1 MMEQVGQVKDAVGG
15 RAWARAVACACAV
28 GLAVLFPQLAWADVG
43 TDQPEVATDH
53 IEAAAQ
59 GATPEAVCAPTEA
72 TQTAGAVA
80 GAGSSDLTD
89 TSAVGSVV
97 SGSSRAESGEEAK
110 TARETEAADESVA
123 KDPTVTEAPDGPG
136 ASEAAANPAAAP
148 DESVAGKKAEAADGS
163 VAQGASATEAVSEPA
178 EPATATAESA
188 AIGMREAK
196 VDLSGDYTYTGGAIT
211 PSVRVSLNGQELREG
226 IDYEVSYRDNV
237 ELGTATVTVTGLGD
251 HVGVATASFDIKA
264 AQQVL
269 RLYNRWTGEHLYTTN
284 RAEYDGLGRRGWSGE
299 GVAWTAPGSSSS
311 PIWRLYNRWSG
322 DHLLTSNRREYDALS
337 RAGWRREGIGFYG
350 GGSASVWRLYNKW
363 LKAGTHLLTTD
374 KTEYD
379 NLIKDGWS
387 GEGVAFGAVSAR
399 KGQSD
404 SQRREA
410 EARRRQAEVRAAID
424 RNPRHVNDWDTV
436 TVTGKVVCLRQ
447 ETHDSYSVQLERPL
461 SIHNIRAPWDRGH
474 TQTVDTLVV
483 VKWIHDG
490 GSFTGWS
497 DEYMNVRTRWFANY
511 VGKMVTVTGTV
522 YVGGSRLIALGPWLG
537 NPRLIKVW

>member
-1 MMEQVGQVKDAVGG
+1 MGHVRQARNAAGG
-15 RAWARAVACACAV
+15 GAWARAMACACAV
-28 GLAVLFPQLAWADVG
+28 GLAILFPQLAWADAG
-43 TDQPEVATDH
+43 TGQVETTTEQA
-53 IEAAAQ
+53 EAAAQ
-59 GATPEAVCAPTEA
+59 GKTPGAVCAPSEVAQPVEA
-72 TQTAGAVA
+72 VTGR
-80 GAGSSDLTD
+80 GSADLTD
-89 TSAVGSVV
+89 TPVVGPTA
-97 SGSSRAESGEEAK
+97 SGSSVSKATEEAMTVK
-110 TARETEAADESVA
+110 GSEATDGLVARGATVAEEPDEPEGTEAA
-123 KDPTVTEAPDGPG
+123 T
-136 ASEAAANPAAAP
+136 NPVMAP
-148 DESVAGKKAEAADGS
+148 DESVAGKKAEATDGS
-163 VAQGASATEAVSEPA
+163 AARGATVTEVANEP
-178 EPATATAESA
+178 ETATAGPA
-188 AIGMREAK
+188 AIDIHDAEVG
-196 VDLSGDYTYTGGAIT
+196 LSGDYSYTGEAIT
-211 PSVRVSLNGQELREG
+211 PSVRVSLAGQELKEG

-264 AQQVL
+264 TQEVL

-284 RAEYDGLGRRGWSGE
+284 RAEYDSLGRRGWSGE

-311 PIWRLYNRWSG
+311 PVWRLYNRWSG
-322 DHLLTSNRREYDALS
+322 DHLLTSNRKEYDALG
-337 RAGWRREGIGFYG
+337 RLGWNREGIGFYG
-350 GGSASVWRLYNKW
+350 GGNASVWRLYNKW

-399 KGQSD
+399 KGQTD

-410 EARRRQAEVRAAID
+410 EARRRKGEIRAAID
-424 RNPRHVNDWDTV
+424 RNPRSVNDGDVV
-436 TVTGKVVCLRQ
+436 TVTGKVVCLRGD
-447 ETHDSYSVQLERPL
+447 THDSYSVKLERPL
-461 SIHNIRAPWDRGH
+461 SIRNIRAHWDRGH

>member
-1 MMEQVGQVKDAVGG
+1 MGHVRQARNAAGG
-15 RAWARAVACACAV
+15 GAWARAMACACAV
-28 GLAVLFPQLAWADVG
+28 GLAVLFPQLAWADAG
-43 TDQPEVATDH
+43 TGQVETTTEQA
-53 IEAAAQ
+53 EAAAQ
-59 GATPEAVCAPTEA
+59 GKTPGAVCAPSEVAQSVEA
-72 TQTAGAVA
+72 VTGR
-80 GAGSSDLTD
+80 GSADLTD
-89 TSAVGSVV
+89 TPVVGPTA
-97 SGSSRAESGEEAK
+97 SGSSVSKATEEAMTVK
-110 TARETEAADESVA
+110 GSEATDGLVARGATVAEEPDE
-123 KDPTVTEAPDGPG
+123 PEVTEATTNPVMVPDK
-136 ASEAAANPAAAP
+136 
-148 DESVAGKKAEAADGS
+148 SVAGKKAEAIDGS
-163 VAQGASATEAVSEPA
+163 AARGATVTEVANEPEA
-178 EPATATAESA
+178 ATAGPA
-188 AIGMREAK
+188 AIDMHDAEVG
-196 VDLSGDYTYTGGAIT
+196 LSGDYSYTGEAIT
-211 PSVRVSLNGQELREG
+211 PSVRVSLAGQELKEG
-226 IDYEVSYRDNV
+226 VDYEVSYRDNV

-264 AQQVL
+264 TQEVL

-284 RAEYDGLGRRGWSGE
+284 RAEYDSLGRRGWSGE

-311 PIWRLYNRWSG
+311 PVWRLYNRWSG
-322 DHLLTSNRREYDALS
+322 DHLLTSNRKEYDALG
-337 RAGWRREGIGFYG
+337 RLGWNREGIGFYG

-399 KGQSD
+399 KGQTD

-410 EARRRQAEVRAAID
+410 EARRRKGEIRAAID
-424 RNPRHVNDWDTV
+424 RNPRSVNDGDVV
-436 TVTGKVVCLRQ
+436 TVTGKVVCLRGD
-447 ETHDSYSVQLERPL
+447 THDSYSVKLERPL
-461 SIHNIRAPWDRGH
+461 SIRNIRAHWDRGH

>member
-1 MMEQVGQVKDAVGG
+1 MGHVRQARNAAGG
-15 RAWARAVACACAV
+15 GAWARAMACACAV
-28 GLAVLFPQLAWADVG
+28 GLAVLFPQLAWADAG
-43 TDQPEVATDH
+43 TGQVETTTEQA
-53 IEAAAQ
+53 EAAAQ
-59 GATPEAVCAPTEA
+59 GKTPGAVCAPSEVAQPVEA
-72 TQTAGAVA
+72 VTGR
-80 GAGSSDLTD
+80 GSADLTD
-89 TSAVGSVV
+89 TPVVGPTT
-97 SGSSRAESGEEAK
+97 SGSSVSKATEKAMTVKGSEATDGSVARGATVAEEPDEPEG
-110 TARETEAADESVA
+110 TEAA
-123 KDPTVTEAPDGPG
+123 T
-136 ASEAAANPAAAP
+136 NPVMAP
-148 DESVAGKKAEAADGS
+148 DESVAGKKAEATDGS
-163 VAQGASATEAVSEPA
+163 SARGATVTEVANEP
-178 EPATATAESA
+178 ETATAGSA
-188 AIGMREAK
+188 AISIHDAEVG
-196 VDLSGDYTYTGGAIT
+196 LSGDYSYTGEAIT
-211 PSVRVSLNGQELREG
+211 PSVRVSLAGQELREG

-264 AQQVL
+264 TQEVL

-284 RAEYDGLGRRGWSGE
+284 RAEYDSLGRRGWSGE

-311 PIWRLYNRWSG
+311 PVWRLYNRWSG
-322 DHLLTSNRREYDALS
+322 DHLLTSNRKEYDALG
-337 RAGWRREGIGFYG
+337 RLGWNREGIGFYG

-399 KGQSD
+399 KGQTD

-410 EARRRQAEVRAAID
+410 EARRRKGEIRAAID
-424 RNPRHVNDWDTV
+424 RNPRSVNDGDVV
-436 TVTGKVVCLRQ
+436 TVTGKVVCLRGD
-447 ETHDSYSVQLERPL
+447 THDSYSVKLERPL
-461 SIHNIRAPWDRGH
+461 SIRNIRASWDRGH

>member
-1 MMEQVGQVKDAVGG
+1 MGHVRQARNAAGG
-15 RAWARAVACACAV
+15 GAWARAMACACAV
-28 GLAVLFPQLAWADVG
+28 GLAVLFPQLAWADAG
-43 TDQPEVATDH
+43 TGQVETTTEQA
-53 IEAAAQ
+53 EAAAQ
-59 GATPEAVCAPTEA
+59 GKTPGAVCAPSEVAQPVEA
-72 TQTAGAVA
+72 VTGR
-80 GAGSSDLTD
+80 GSADLTD
-89 TSAVGSVV
+89 TPVVGPTA
-97 SGSSRAESGEEAK
+97 SGSSVSKATEEAMTVK
-110 TARETEAADESVA
+110 GSEATDGLVARGATVAEEPDEPEGTEAA
-123 KDPTVTEAPDGPG
+123 T
-136 ASEAAANPAAAP
+136 NPVMAP
-148 DESVAGKKAEAADGS
+148 DESVAGKKAEATDGS
-163 VAQGASATEAVSEPA
+163 AARGATVTEVANEP
-178 EPATATAESA
+178 ETATAGSA
-188 AIGMREAK
+188 AISIHDAEVG
-196 VDLSGDYTYTGGAIT
+196 LSGDYSYTGEAIT
-211 PSVRVSLNGQELREG
+211 PSVRVSLAGQELREG

-251 HVGVATASFDIKA
+251 HVGIATASFDIKA
-264 AQQVL
+264 AQEVL

-284 RAEYDGLGRRGWSGE
+284 RAEYDSLGRRGWSGE

-311 PIWRLYNRWSG
+311 PVWRLYNRWSG
-322 DHLLTSNRREYDALS
+322 DHLLTSNRKEYDALG
-337 RAGWRREGIGFYG
+337 RLGWNREGIGFYG
-350 GGSASVWRLYNKW
+350 GGNASVWRLYNKW

-399 KGQSD
+399 KGQTD

-410 EARRRQAEVRAAID
+410 EARRRKGEIRAAID
-424 RNPRHVNDWDTV
+424 RNPRSVNDGDVV
-436 TVTGKVVCLRQ
+436 TVTGKVVYLRRD
-447 ETHDSYSVQLERPL
+447 THDSYSVQLERPL
-461 SIHNIRAPWDRGH
+461 SIRNIRAHWDRGH
-474 TQTVDTLVV
+474 TQTVNTLVV

>member
-1 MMEQVGQVKDAVGG
+1 MGHVRQARNAAGG
-15 RAWARAVACACAV
+15 GAWARAMACACAV
-28 GLAVLFPQLAWADVG
+28 GLAVLFPQLAWADAG
-43 TDQPEVATDH
+43 TGQVETTTEQA
-53 IEAAAQ
+53 EAAAQ
-59 GATPEAVCAPTEA
+59 GKTPGAVCVPSEVAQPVEAVT
-72 TQTAGAVA
+72 GR
-80 GAGSSDLTD
+80 GSADLTD
-89 TSAVGSVV
+89 TPVVGPTA
-97 SGSSRAESGEEAK
+97 SGSSVSKATEKAMTVKGSEATDGLVARGATVAEEPDEPEG
-110 TARETEAADESVA
+110 TEAA
-123 KDPTVTEAPDGPG
+123 T
-136 ASEAAANPAAAP
+136 NPVMAP
-148 DESVAGKKAEAADGS
+148 DESVAGKKAEATDGS
-163 VAQGASATEAVSEPA
+163 AARGATVTEVANEPEA
-178 EPATATAESA
+178 ATAGPA
-188 AIGMREAK
+188 AISIHDAEVG
-196 VDLSGDYTYTGGAIT
+196 LSGDYSYTGEAIT
-211 PSVRVSLNGQELREG
+211 PSVRVSLAGQELREG

-264 AQQVL
+264 TQEVL

-284 RAEYDGLGRRGWSGE
+284 RAEYDSLGRRGWSGE

-311 PIWRLYNRWSG
+311 PVWRLYNRWSG
-322 DHLLTSNRREYDALS
+322 DHLLTSNRKEYDALG
-337 RAGWRREGIGFYG
+337 RLGWNREGIGFYG
-350 GGSASVWRLYNKW
+350 GGNASVWRLYNKW

-399 KGQSD
+399 KGQTD

-410 EARRRQAEVRAAID
+410 EARRRKGEIRAAID
-424 RNPRHVNDWDTV
+424 RNPRSVNDGDVV
-436 TVTGKVVCLRQ
+436 TVTGKVVCLRGD
-447 ETHDSYSVQLERPL
+447 THDSYSVKLERPL
-461 SIHNIRAPWDRGH
+461 SIRNIRAHWDRGH

-511 VGKMVTVTGTV
+511 VGKMVTVAGTV

>member
-1 MMEQVGQVKDAVGG
+1 MGHVRQARNAAGG
-15 RAWARAVACACAV
+15 GAWARAMACACAV
-28 GLAVLFPQLAWADVG
+28 GLAILFPQLAWADAG
-43 TDQPEVATDH
+43 TGQVETTTEQA
-53 IEAAAQ
+53 EAAAQ
-59 GATPEAVCAPTEA
+59 GKTPRAVCAPSEVAQPVEA
-72 TQTAGAVA
+72 VTGR
-80 GAGSSDLTD
+80 GSADLTD
-89 TSAVGSVV
+89 APVVGPTA
-97 SGSSRAESGEEAK
+97 SGSSVSKATEEAMTVK
-110 TARETEAADESVA
+110 GSEATDGLVARGATVAEEPDEPEGTEAA
-123 KDPTVTEAPDGPG
+123 T
-136 ASEAAANPAAAP
+136 NPVMAP
-148 DESVAGKKAEAADGS
+148 DESVAGKKAEAIDGS
-163 VAQGASATEAVSEPA
+163 SARGATVTEVANEPEA
-178 EPATATAESA
+178 ATAGPA
-188 AIGMREAK
+188 AIDIHDAEVG
-196 VDLSGDYTYTGGAIT
+196 LSGDYSYTGEAIT
-211 PSVRVSLNGQELREG
+211 PSVRVSLAGQELKEG

-264 AQQVL
+264 TQEVL

-284 RAEYDGLGRRGWSGE
+284 RAEYDSLGRRGWSGE

-311 PIWRLYNRWSG
+311 PVWRLYNRWSG
-322 DHLLTSNRREYDALS
+322 DHLLTSNRKEYDALG
-337 RAGWRREGIGFYG
+337 RLGWNREGIGFYG
-350 GGSASVWRLYNKW
+350 GGNASVWRLYNKW

-399 KGQSD
+399 KGQTD

-410 EARRRQAEVRAAID
+410 EARRRKGEIRAAID
-424 RNPRHVNDWDTV
+424 RNPRSVNDGDVV
-436 TVTGKVVCLRQ
+436 TVTGKVVCLRGD
-447 ETHDSYSVQLERPL
+447 THDSYSVKLERPL
-461 SIHNIRAPWDRGH
+461 SIRNIRAHWDRGH

-537 NPRLIKVW
+537 NPRVIKVW

>member
-1 MMEQVGQVKDAVGG
+1 MGHVRQARNAAGG
-15 RAWARAVACACAV
+15 GAWARAMACACAV
-28 GLAVLFPQLAWADVG
+28 GLAVLFPQLAWADAG
-43 TDQPEVATDH
+43 TGQVETTTEQA
-53 IEAAAQ
+53 EAAAQ
-59 GATPEAVCAPTEA
+59 GKTPGAVCAPSEVAQPVEA
-72 TQTAGAVA
+72 VTGR
-80 GAGSSDLTD
+80 GSADLTD
-89 TSAVGSVV
+89 TPVVGPTA
-97 SGSSRAESGEEAK
+97 SGSSVSKATEEAMTVK
-110 TARETEAADESVA
+110 GSEATDGLVARGATVAEEPDEPEGTEAA
-123 KDPTVTEAPDGPG
+123 T
-136 ASEAAANPAAAP
+136 NPVMAP
-148 DESVAGKKAEAADGS
+148 DESVAGKKAEATDGS
-163 VAQGASATEAVSEPA
+163 SARGATVTEVANEPEA
-178 EPATATAESA
+178 ATAGPA
-188 AIGMREAK
+188 AIDIHDAEVG
-196 VDLSGDYTYTGGAIT
+196 LSGDYSYTGEAIT
-211 PSVRVSLNGQELREG
+211 PSVRVSLAGQELKEG

-264 AQQVL
+264 TQEVL

-284 RAEYDGLGRRGWSGE
+284 RAEYDSLGRRGWSGE

-311 PIWRLYNRWSG
+311 PVWRLYNRWSG
-322 DHLLTSNRREYDALS
+322 DHLLTSNRKEYDALG
-337 RAGWRREGIGFYG
+337 RLGWNREGIGFYG

-399 KGQSD
+399 KGQTD

-410 EARRRQAEVRAAID
+410 EARRRKGEIRAAID
-424 RNPRHVNDWDTV
+424 RNPRSVNDGDVV
-436 TVTGKVVCLRQ
+436 TVTGKVVCLRGD
-447 ETHDSYSVQLERPL
+447 THDSYSVKLERPL
-461 SIHNIRAPWDRGH
+461 SIHNIRASWDRGH

>member
-1 MMEQVGQVKDAVGG
+1 MGHVRQARNAAGG
-15 RAWARAVACACAV
+15 GAWARAMACACAV
-28 GLAVLFPQLAWADVG
+28 GLAILFPQLAWADVG
-43 TDQPEVATDH
+43 TDQVETTTEQA
-53 IEAAAQ
+53 EAAAQ
-59 GATPEAVCAPTEA
+59 GKTPGAVCTPSEVAQPVEAVTGTDSADLADTPVVGPTA
-72 TQTAGAVA
+72 
-80 GAGSSDLTD
+80 
-89 TSAVGSVV
+89 
-97 SGSSRAESGEEAK
+97 SGYSNAETTEKVKAAK
-110 TARETEAADESVA
+110 GIEAADEPIA
-123 KDPTVTEAPDGPG
+123 RDTTTTEAPDEPEVT
-136 ASEAAANPAAAP
+136 EAATNPVMAP
-148 DESVAGKKAEAADGS
+148 DESVAGKKAEAID
-163 VAQGASATEAVSEPA
+163 EPA
-178 EPATATAESA
+178 ARGATVTEVANEPEAATAGPA
-188 AIGMREAK
+188 AISIHDAEVG
-196 VDLSGDYTYTGGAIT
+196 LSGDYSYTGEAIT
-211 PSVRVSLNGQELREG
+211 PSVRVSLAGQELREG

-264 AQQVL
+264 TQEVL

-284 RAEYDGLGRRGWSGE
+284 RAEYDSLGRRGWSGE

-311 PIWRLYNRWSG
+311 PVWRLYNRWSG
-322 DHLLTSNRREYDALS
+322 DHLLTSNRKEYDALG
-337 RAGWRREGIGFYG
+337 RLGWNREGIGFYG
-350 GGSASVWRLYNKW
+350 GGSAPVWRLYNKW

-399 KGQSD
+399 KGQTD
-404 SQRREA
+404 SQRREV
-410 EARRRQAEVRAAID
+410 EARRREAEIRAAID
-424 RNPRHVNDWDTV
+424 RNPRSVNDGDVV
-436 TVTGKVVCLRQ
+436 TVTGKVVCLRGD
-447 ETHDSYSVQLERPL
+447 THDSYSVKLERPL
-461 SIHNIRAPWDRGH
+461 SIHNIRASWDRGH

>member
-1 MMEQVGQVKDAVGG
+1 MGHVRQARNAAGG
-15 RAWARAVACACAV
+15 GAWARAMACACAV
-28 GLAVLFPQLAWADVG
+28 GLAILFPQLAWADAG
-43 TDQPEVATDH
+43 TGQVETTTEQA
-53 IEAAAQ
+53 EAAAQ
-59 GATPEAVCAPTEA
+59 GKTPGAVCAPSEVAQPVEA
-72 TQTAGAVA
+72 VTGR
-80 GAGSSDLTD
+80 GSADLTD
-89 TSAVGSVV
+89 TPVVGPTA
-97 SGSSRAESGEEAK
+97 SGSSVSKATEEAMTVK
-110 TARETEAADESVA
+110 GSEATDGLVARGATVAEEPDEPEGTEAA
-123 KDPTVTEAPDGPG
+123 T
-136 ASEAAANPAAAP
+136 NPVMAP
-148 DESVAGKKAEAADGS
+148 DESVAGKKAEATDGS
-163 VAQGASATEAVSEPA
+163 AARGATVTEVANEP
-178 EPATATAESA
+178 ETATAGPA
-188 AIGMREAK
+188 AIDIHDAEVG
-196 VDLSGDYTYTGGAIT
+196 LSGDYSYTGEAIT
-211 PSVRVSLNGQELREG
+211 PSVRVSLAGQELKEG

-264 AQQVL
+264 TQEVL

-284 RAEYDGLGRRGWSGE
+284 RAEYDSLGRRGWSGE

-311 PIWRLYNRWSG
+311 PVWRLYNRWSG
-322 DHLLTSNRREYDALS
+322 DHLLTSNRKEYDALG
-337 RAGWRREGIGFYG
+337 RLGWNREGIGFYG
-350 GGSASVWRLYNKW
+350 GGNASVWRLYNKW

-399 KGQSD
+399 KGQTD

-410 EARRRQAEVRAAID
+410 EARRRKGEIRAAID
-424 RNPRHVNDWDTV
+424 RNPRSVNDGDVV
-436 TVTGKVVCLRQ
+436 TVTGKVVCLRGD
-447 ETHDSYSVQLERPL
+447 THDSYSVKLERPL
-461 SIHNIRAPWDRGH
+461 SIRNIRASWDRGH

>member
-1 MMEQVGQVKDAVGG
+1 MGHVRQARNAAGG
-15 RAWARAVACACAV
+15 GAWARAMACACAV
-28 GLAVLFPQLAWADVG
+28 GLAILFPQLAWADAG
-43 TDQPEVATDH
+43 TGQVETTTEQA
-53 IEAAAQ
+53 EAAAQ
-59 GATPEAVCAPTEA
+59 GKTPGAVCAPSEVAQPVEA
-72 TQTAGAVA
+72 VTGR
-80 GAGSSDLTD
+80 GSADLTD
-89 TSAVGSVV
+89 TPVVGPTA
-97 SGSSRAESGEEAK
+97 SGSSVSKATEEAMTVK
-110 TARETEAADESVA
+110 GSEATDGLVARGATVAEEPDEPEGTEAA
-123 KDPTVTEAPDGPG
+123 T
-136 ASEAAANPAAAP
+136 NPVMAP
-148 DESVAGKKAEAADGS
+148 DESVAGKKAEATDGS
-163 VAQGASATEAVSEPA
+163 AARGATVTEVANEP
-178 EPATATAESA
+178 ETATAGPA
-188 AIGMREAK
+188 AIDIHDAEVG
-196 VDLSGDYTYTGGAIT
+196 LSGDYSYTGEAIT
-211 PSVRVSLNGQELREG
+211 PSVRVSLAGQELKEG

-264 AQQVL
+264 TQEVL

-284 RAEYDGLGRRGWSGE
+284 RAEYDSLGRRGWSGE

-311 PIWRLYNRWSG
+311 PVWRLYNRWSG
-322 DHLLTSNRREYDALS
+322 DHLLTSSRKEYDALG
-337 RAGWRREGIGFYG
+337 RLGWNREGIGFYG
-350 GGSASVWRLYNKW
+350 GGNASVWRLYNKW

-387 GEGVAFGAVSAR
+387 GEDVAFGAVSAR
-399 KGQSD
+399 KGQTD

-410 EARRRQAEVRAAID
+410 EARRRKGEIRAAID
-424 RNPRHVNDWDTV
+424 RNPRSVNDGDVV
-436 TVTGKVVCLRQ
+436 TVTGKVVCLRGD
-447 ETHDSYSVQLERPL
+447 THDSYSVKLERPL
-461 SIHNIRAPWDRGH
+461 SIRNIRAHWDRGH